1 MSETQPVIREFDMS
15 ETDDPEVDFSQGGVW
30 EALQVYGFGAAEAI
44 AGGFADGAGEL
55 DAAYAAD
62 AFRFQGDGA
71 CNLRIGPEFS
81 TVPRGRVGGDDQC
94 VVLLIPGI
102 EA

>member
-1 MSETQPVIREFDMS
+1 MS

-30 EALQVYGFGAAEAI
+30 EALQVYGSGAAEAI

-62 AFRFQGDGA
+62 AFRFQGDCAG
-71 CNLRIGPEFS
+71 NLWIDAEFR
-81 TVPRGRVGGDDQC
+81 TMPRGRVSGYDES
-94 VVLLIPGI
+94 VVLLIPCI